1 MTLNVWFTIE
11 PEEYI
16 RAGIYRIKPIWLGR
30 VLSPNDTKSIFHITN
45 TKARALRVQSPQD
58 WLFLIDSCYQLACIN
73 ESDNWTSGTGVKQKF
88 PDWMTKDSVRNSDRY
103 FRFDESKFVDP
114 VLCTVFD
121 TQKQK
126 RLIVDGLN
134 RANALTIACTEG
146 YSNIPQVT
154 VIECFGNRVDIIFP
168 CDIHQLPS

>member
-1 MTLNVWFTIE
+1 MKE
-11 PEEYI
+11 
-16 RAGIYRIKPIWLGR
+16 
-30 VLSPNDTKSIFHITN
+30 
-45 TKARALRVQSPQD
+45 
-58 WLFLIDSCYQLACIN
+58 
-73 ESDNWTSGTGVKQKF
+73 
-88 PDWMTKDSVRNSDRY
+88 SVRNSNRY

-126 RLIVDGLN
+126 RLIVDGLK
-134 RANALTIACTEG
+134 RANALTIACAEG

-154 VIECFGNRVDIIFP
+154 IIECFGDRIDIIFP